1 MSKRRALTNLIGNVV
16 ATIVVAKWEKGLDR
30 KALDREALDR
40 ALAGE
45 PSPVAAGSRESDD
58 D

>member
-1 MSKRRALTNLIGNVV
+1 MSKCRALTKLIGNVV
-16 ATIVVAKWEKGLDR
+16 ATIVVAKWENGS
-30 KALDREALDR
+30 DREALDR

-45 PSPVAAGSRESDD
+45 PSPVAAGSRKSDD

>member
-30 KALDREALDR
+30 KALDR

-45 PSPVAAGSRESDD
+45 PSPVAASSRESDD